1 LVNSQIGKVNVKI
14 VVLTVMFVLR
24 PLNVKLVLM
33 AMKLIK
39 VVIVFCHAWIT
50 VILVLML
57 HLVMFVLVKDYL
69 ILVVA
74 HVKKLLVMVTVIGL
88 FLWDVNVIILILN
101 TIMALNNVC
110 VMNKNKVILFIILNL
125 YQNLL
130 ELLIKTLL
138 VLNLMR
144 LGMQTITVLDKV
156 LKELLKKIV
165 LVLLPV
171 NNGLHHGINIVIVNH
186 G

>member
-1 LVNSQIGKVNVKI
+1 MVNSQIGKENVKI

-88 FLWDVNVIILILN
+88 FLWDVNVIILILI
-101 TIMALNNVC
+101 TIMTIKNVC
-110 VMNKNKVILFIILNL
+110 VMIKTKVILFIILNL

-130 ELLIKTLL
+130 ELLVKTLL

-156 LKELLKKIV
+156 LKELLKMIV

-171 NNGLHHGINIVIVNH
+171 KTGLHHGINIVIVNH

>member
-1 LVNSQIGKVNVKI
+1 MVNSQIGKENVKI

-130 ELLIKTLL
+130 ELLVKTLL

-171 NNGLHHGINIVIVNH
+171 KNGLHHGINIVIVNH